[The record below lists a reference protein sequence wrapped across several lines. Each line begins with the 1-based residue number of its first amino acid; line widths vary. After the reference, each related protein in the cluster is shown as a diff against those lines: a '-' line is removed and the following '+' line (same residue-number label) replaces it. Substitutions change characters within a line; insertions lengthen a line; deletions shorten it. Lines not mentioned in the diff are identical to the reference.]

1 MEVGRHCPVPEGL
14 METPAQCPARVQ
26 AALVPPALR
35 PVLHLPKIALIF
47 SHFRLVQN
55 LEKTLFSGNPI
66 MTFLSNFTVTAGE
79 YVI

>member
-1 MEVGRHCPVPEGL
+1 MVQLVSRQYYSLQHC
-14 METPAQCPARVQ
+14 
-26 AALVPPALR
+26 
-35 PVLHLPKIALIF
+35 VLCFILPKLALTF

-66 MTFLSNFTVTAGE
+66 MTFLSNFTVPVGE